1 MIIKLK
7 TFTQLSCKLLIIGGF
22 FSYTMINVYNMKL
35 YVFIIMYN
43 IIVKHKIILT
53 FNNSYLIECKPK
65 GIVLAARVICAI
77 EFYSHSISAKS
88 CAINHH
94 ANAASKT
101 RIIAGTR

>member
-1 MIIKLK
+1 MLEDLLKLVGK
-7 TFTQLSCKLLIIGGF
+7 TAEKKETGKVSLL
-22 FSYTMINVYNMKL
+22 
-35 YVFIIMYN
+35 
-43 IIVKHKIILT
+43 KIILT